1 MLKLNFDLSFISSSV
16 KLMLLSSVTGEV
28 VDDIQWTDPG
38 DKNVQPV
45 RDVGLSL
52 AKGGA
57 EMLSLANDVQSD
69 VEIDSIITR
78 VINKSHAE
86 FEYKYR
92 GRAVCKREIRLLELK
107 S

>member
-1 MLKLNFDLSFISSSV
+1 MAELIETEVHELSELSV
-16 KLMLLSSVTGEV
+16 AELSSVIREV
-28 VDDIQWTDPG
+28 VDDNPWTDPG
-38 DKNVQPV
+38 EINVQPV

-57 EMLSLANDVQSD
+57 EMLSLANDAQSD

-86 FEYKYR
+86 DDYTYR
-92 GRAVCKREIRLLELK
+92 GNN
-107 S
+107 